1 MRAIV
6 IDNFGDS
13 SVFKEREFPI
23 PQVITG
29 HVLIDVK
36 ATSVN
41 PVDCR
46 IRSGEAPGMAP
57 ALPAVLHGDV
67 AGIIVAV
74 GEGVTSFKIGDEVYG
89 LAGGTKGT
97 VGGALAD
104 YMLADAN
111 LLALKPQSLSMAEAA
126 ALPLVTLAAWQAL
139 IDRANIGRGQK
150 VLIHAAAGGVGHVA
164 IQIAKWAGA
173 EVYTTASTPQK
184 IALGLELGAKAVID
198 YTKETVREYV
208 EKYTDRK
215 GFEVVFDTV
224 GGPNLEKSF
233 EAAKSL
239 GQVVSIATR
248 STHDLSLMNFK
259 GLTLHVVYTMYPLVS
274 GIGRAHYGD
283 ILTKIAQIAD
293 AGQLR
298 PVIDHRIFD
307 FNEAAEA
314 HHYLEAGDAFGKVV
328 LINNYEKID

>member
-1 MRAIV
+1 MKAII

-13 SVFKEREFPI
+13 SVFEERELSI
-23 PQVITG
+23 PEVIPG

-57 ALPAVLHGDV
+57 VLPAVLHGDV

-74 GEGVTSFKIGDEVYG
+74 GDGVTSFQPGDEVYG

-104 YMLADAN
+104 YMLADAS

-126 ALPLVTLAAWQAL
+126 ALPLVSLAAWQAL
-139 IDRANIGRGQK
+139 IDRANIERGQK

-164 IQIAKWAGA
+164 VQIAKWAGA

-184 IALGLELGAKAVID
+184 IALGMELGAKVVID
-198 YTKETVREYV
+198 YTKETVKEYV
-208 EKYTDRK
+208 GKYTDRK
-215 GFEVVFDTV
+215 GFDVVFDTV

-274 GIGRAHYGD
+274 GIGRAHYGE
-283 ILTKIAQIAD
+283 ILTKIAQIVD
-293 AGQLR
+293 SGQLR
-298 PVIDHRIFD
+298 PVIDHRVFA
-307 FNEAAEA
+307 FNEAGEA
-314 HHYLEAGDAFGKVV
+314 HRYLEAGDAFGKVV

>member
-1 MRAIV
+1 MKAII

-13 SVFKEREFPI
+13 SVFKERELSI
-23 PQVITG
+23 PEVIPG
-29 HVLIDVK
+29 HVLIEVK

-46 IRSGEAPGMAP
+46 IRGGQAPGMAP

-67 AGIIVAV
+67 AGIVVAV
-74 GEGVTSFKIGDEVYG
+74 GEGVTSFQPGDEVYG

-104 YMLADAN
+104 YMLADAS
-111 LLALKPQSLSMAEAA
+111 LLAFKPQSLSMVEAA
-126 ALPLVTLAAWQAL
+126 ALPLVSLAAWQAL
-139 IDRANIGRGQK
+139 IDRANIERGQK

-164 IQIAKWAGA
+164 VQIAKWIGA
-173 EVYTTASTPQK
+173 EVYTTASTPRK
-184 IALGLELGAKAVID
+184 MALGLELGAKAVID
-198 YTKETVREYV
+198 YSQETVREYV
-208 EKYTDRK
+208 GKYTDRK
-215 GFEVVFDTV
+215 GFDVVFDTV

-233 EAAKSL
+233 EAVKSL
-239 GQVVSIATR
+239 GQVLSIATR

-274 GIGRAHYGD
+274 GIGRAHYGE

-298 PVIDHRIFD
+298 PVIDHRVFA
-307 FNEAAEA
+307 FNEAGEA

-328 LINNYEKID
+328 LINNYQKID

>member
-1 MRAIV
+1 MKAII

-13 SVFKEREFPI
+13 SVFKERELSI
-23 PQVITG
+23 PEVIPG
-29 HVLIDVK
+29 HVLIEVK

-46 IRSGEAPGMAP
+46 IRGGQAPGMAP

-67 AGIIVAV
+67 AGIVVAV
-74 GEGVTSFKIGDEVYG
+74 GEGVTSFQPGDEVYG

-104 YMLADAN
+104 YMLADAS
-111 LLALKPQSLSMAEAA
+111 LLAFKPQSLSMVEAA
-126 ALPLVTLAAWQAL
+126 ALPLVSLAAWQAL
-139 IDRANIGRGQK
+139 IDRANIERGQK

-164 IQIAKWAGA
+164 VQIAKWIGA
-173 EVYTTASTPQK
+173 EVYTTASTPRK
-184 IALGLELGAKAVID
+184 MALGLELGAKAVID
-198 YTKETVREYV
+198 YSQETVREYV
-208 EKYTDRK
+208 GKYTDRK
-215 GFEVVFDTV
+215 GFDVVFDTV

-233 EAAKSL
+233 EAVKSL

-274 GIGRAHYGD
+274 GIGRAHYGE

-298 PVIDHRIFD
+298 PVIDHRVFA
-307 FNEAAEA
+307 FNEAGEA

-328 LINNYEKID
+328 LINNYQKID